1 MHKDAIIVDKDDT
14 IIGHKPWKEID
25 WNKDF
30 IRASRLWLE
39 DSVGNVLMQKR
50 SEKMDFNAG
59 LYVFA
64 VGGVNDE
71 GETYES
77 AVRREAL
84 EEIGIE
90 LSNLEALGV
99 VPLTEPVRKGFITYF
114 RSTIPGVMPFIDFN
128 PNEVADVKWFSKH
141 ELKMMML
148 QSPKLFVE
156 DILKIPHR
164 FGLL

>member
-1 MHKDAIIVDKDDT
+1 MHKDALIVDKDDT

-25 WNKDF
+25 WNKDL
-30 IRASRLWLE
+30 IRMSRLWLE

-71 GETYES
+71 DETYGS
-77 AVRREAL
+77 AVRREAR
-84 EEIGIE
+84 EELGIE
-90 LSNLEALGV
+90 IDVVEALGV
-99 VPLTEPVRKGFITYF
+99 VPLAEPIRKGFITYF
-114 RSTIPGVMPFIDFN
+114 RATIPGVMPTINFN

-148 QSPKLFVE
+148 QNPKLFVE